1 MKYAIYDYEEITS
14 IGKESIQLLHE
25 GILNTRVLD
34 MYYTLLV
41 TTDDVLSD
49 SKIQFNRE
57 IDSDTDLHYI
67 FWHILMFGAT
77 CMYLGSNS
85 YIKKKK
91 LFGGYERDI
100 SKIAFY
106 GMALENELLKYRDD
120 DKFCNL
126 KVITLDDSSDIV
138 NYSYGP
144 SFSNSPI
151 PYFPNNYVNKSEHD
165 INVLAHEFAKNIA
178 YIREPQNNINSL
190 VAAIMYATDSILELV
205 DFILKGFFID

>member
-1 MKYAIYDYEEITS
+1 
-14 IGKESIQLLHE
+14 
-25 GILNTRVLD
+25 
-34 MYYTLLV
+34 
-41 TTDDVLSD
+41 
-49 SKIQFNRE
+49 
-57 IDSDTDLHYI
+57 
-67 FWHILMFGAT
+67 
-77 CMYLGSNS
+77 
-85 YIKKKK
+85 
-91 LFGGYERDI
+91 
-100 SKIAFY
+100 
-106 GMALENELLKYRDD
+106 MALENELLKYRDD

-126 KVITLDDSSDIV
+126 RVITLDDSSDIV